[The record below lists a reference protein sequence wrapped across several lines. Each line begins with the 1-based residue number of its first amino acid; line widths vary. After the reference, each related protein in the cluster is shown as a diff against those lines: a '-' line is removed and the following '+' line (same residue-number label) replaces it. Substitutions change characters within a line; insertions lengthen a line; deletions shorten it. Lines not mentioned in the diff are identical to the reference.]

1 MPVICNFPTSKDL
14 NMNISGS
21 TSSKVVYDSRTPQY
35 YVEMYSNFS
44 YDKENNR
51 IVIST
56 RLHEQYLAG
65 QRGSATNYIYL
76 G

>member
-21 TSSKVVYDSRTPQY
+21 TSSKVVYDSRSPQY
-35 YVEMYSNFS
+35 YVEMSSNFS

-51 IVIST
+51 IVITT
-56 RLHEQYLAG
+56 RLYEQYTAG
-65 QRGSATNYIYL
+65 QGGSATNYIYL